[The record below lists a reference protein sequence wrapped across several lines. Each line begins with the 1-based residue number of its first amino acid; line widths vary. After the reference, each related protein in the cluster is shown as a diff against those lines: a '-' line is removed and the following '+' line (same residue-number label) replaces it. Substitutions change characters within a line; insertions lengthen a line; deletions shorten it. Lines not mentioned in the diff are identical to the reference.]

1 LKREKQMSYDIL
13 KAALEK
19 KKQQQQQGVKGTAVD
34 TKGGPAK
41 SQVTVN
47 KPTKKSAGRGR

>member
-1 LKREKQMSYDIL
+1 MSYDIL

-19 KKQQQQQGVKGTAVD
+19 KKQQQQQGKKGSKVD
-34 TKGGPAK
+34 SKGPGGQ
-41 SQVTVN
+41 SQVISN

>member
-1 LKREKQMSYDIL
+1 MAYDIL

-19 KKQQQQQGVKGTAVD
+19 KKQQQGHGIKQPKADKSNGSVKD
-34 TKGGPAK
+34 
-41 SQVTVN
+41 QVTSH

>member
-1 LKREKQMSYDIL
+1 MAYDVL

-19 KKQQQQQGVKGTAVD
+19 KKQQQQQGVKGSKVD
-34 TKGGPAK
+34 SKGAPVK
-41 SQVTVN
+41 SQVTAN

>member
-1 LKREKQMSYDIL
+1 MSYDIL

-19 KKQQQQQGVKGTAVD
+19 KKQQQQQGKKGNNVD
-34 TKGGPAK
+34 TKGGPIK

>member
-1 LKREKQMSYDIL
+1 MSYDIL

-19 KKQQQQQGVKGTAVD
+19 KKQQQQQGVKGSKVD
-34 TKGGPAK
+34 TNSGPVK
-41 SQVTVN
+41 SQVTAN

>member
-1 LKREKQMSYDIL
+1 MSYDIL

-19 KKQQQQQGVKGTAVD
+19 KKQANAPVKKGNKVDNKSPGVQ
-34 TKGGPAK
+34 
-41 SQVTVN
+41 SQVVSN

>member
-1 LKREKQMSYDIL
+1 MSYDIL

-19 KKQQQQQGVKGTAVD
+19 KKQQQQQGKKGSKVD
-34 TKGGPAK
+34 SKGGPVK

>member
-1 LKREKQMSYDIL
+1 MAYDIL

-19 KKQQQQQGVKGTAVD
+19 KKQQQQQGVKGNAVD
-34 TKGGPAK
+34 PKSGPVK
-41 SQVTVN
+41 SQVTAN

>member
-1 LKREKQMSYDIL
+1 MSYDIL

-19 KKQQQQQGVKGTAVD
+19 KKQQQQQGKKGTAVD
-34 TKGGPAK
+34 TKGGPVK
-41 SQVTVN
+41 SQVTAN

>member
-1 LKREKQMSYDIL
+1 MSYDIL
-13 KAALEK
+13 KTALEK
-19 KKQQQQQGVKGTAVD
+19 KKQANAPVKKGSKVD
-34 TKGGPAK
+34 NKGAPIK

>member
-1 LKREKQMSYDIL
+1 MAYDIL

-34 TKGGPAK
+34 PKGGPVK
-41 SQVTVN
+41 SQVTLN

>member
-1 LKREKQMSYDIL
+1 MSNDII

-19 KKQQQQQGVKGTAVD
+19 KKQQQQQQGKKGTAVD